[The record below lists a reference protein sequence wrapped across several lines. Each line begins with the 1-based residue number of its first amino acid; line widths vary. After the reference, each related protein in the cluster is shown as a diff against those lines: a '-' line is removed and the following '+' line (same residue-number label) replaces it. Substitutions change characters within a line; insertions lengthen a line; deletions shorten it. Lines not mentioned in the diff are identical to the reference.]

1 MTVLLSLVLMEQLV
15 RTRWL
20 GSDVN
25 ARLVGLVP
33 AVNLT

>member
-15 RTRWL
+15 RMKWM

-25 ARLVGLVP
+25 AYLVGLVP
-33 AVNLT
+33 AANLT